1 MNLQWH
7 TLSFAEL
14 GADRL
19 YAVLRLRQQVFVVEQ
34 DCAYLDLD
42 DRDQQAIHILGST
55 PDGILAYLRCIA
67 PGRGCPD
74 SQLGRIVVDPAARGH
89 NLGRELVERGIA
101 HNRSRWPGSDI
112 RISAQAHLQG
122 FYSSLGF
129 APEGDEYL
137 EDGIPHRR
145 MRCLPRGQI

>member
-7 TLSFAEL
+7 ILSFADL

-19 YAVLRLRQQVFVVEQ
+19 YAVLRLRQRVFVVEQ

-42 DRDQQAIHILGST
+42 DRDQQAIHILGGT
-55 PDGILAYLRCIA
+55 RDGILAYLRCIP
-67 PGRGCPD
+67 PGRDGPD

-89 NLGRELVERGIA
+89 KLGRQLVERGIA

-122 FYSSLGF
+122 FYAALGF
-129 APEGDEYL
+129 AAEGEEYL

-145 MRCLPRGQI
+145 MRCPLRGQI